1 MLSPLSE
8 RSARP
13 GWTTAAWWQ
22 RPVGPVYLAS
32 LALSLGKG
40 AWFTCWA
47 MFFLHSV
54 GLSTTEFGFGITA
67 AGVLGMLA
75 GGPLG
80 YLADRLGARETL
92 IALGVVQGLAILS
105 YTLVHGFWPAV
116 LVTCVMIAADR
127 ATPGIRI
134 ALISGLTTGEER
146 MESISTNRAMTQ
158 GGIVVGALAGA
169 YVLAL
174 DNSIG
179 YLGLVLVYGTS
190 AIGCSALLRRVPHVE
205 SLNERKVRRNVLV
218 LRDRPFLLITLFNGV
233 LALSWGMLDSGV
245 PLWITQHTQAPLWVM
260 GVLMGANAV
269 VVVLFQNRVSRAAV
283 TVRGAARL
291 GLWSGVLLAVSCVA
305 FAGTD
310 DGSGTRVLL
319 LLAVGAAV
327 HVVGELFFVSS
338 GFGLSVALTPD
349 DAHGEYQGM
358 FSTGQAAALAFA
370 PGLMTVLLVDGG
382 VAGWFVLAGVYL
394 VGGVGT
400 LAASQWAQRSGRGA
414 AERSAA

>member
-1 MLSPLSE
+1 MLSPLSVKP
-8 RSARP
+8 ARP
-13 GWTTAAWWQ
+13 LWTTLAWWR

-54 GLSTTEFGFGITA
+54 GLSTTEFGLGITA

-92 IALGVVQGLAILS
+92 IALAAVQGLAILS
-105 YTLVHGFWPAV
+105 YTLVDGFWSAV
-116 LVTCVMIAADR
+116 AVTCVMIAADR
-127 ATPGIRI
+127 ATPGIRV

-158 GGIVVGALAGA
+158 GGIVVGALAGV

-174 DNSIG
+174 DNSAG
-179 YLGLVLVYGTS
+179 YLGLVLIYGTS
-190 AIGCSALLRRVPHVE
+190 VIGCAALLWRVPHVQ
-205 SLNERKVRRNVLV
+205 SLKDRKVRRRVLV
-218 LRDRPFLLITLFNGV
+218 LRDRPFLLITLFNGI

-245 PLWITQHTQAPLWVM
+245 PLWITKHTQAPLWVM

-269 VVVLFQNRVSRAAV
+269 VVVVFQNRVSRAAV
-283 TVRGAARL
+283 TVAGAARL
-291 GLWSGVLLAVSCVA
+291 GLWSGVLLALSCVV
-305 FAGTD
+305 FAATSG
-310 DGSGTRVLL
+310 GSGALVLL
-319 LLAVGAAV
+319 LLAAGAAV

-338 GFGLSVALTPD
+338 GFGLSVALTPH
-349 DAHGEYQGM
+349 DAHGEYQGL
-358 FSTGQAAALAFA
+358 FSTGQAAALTFA
-370 PGLMTVLLVDGG
+370 PGLMTILLVDGG
-382 VAGWFVLAGVYL
+382 VAGWFVLAGLYL
-394 VGGVGT
+394 AGGAGT
-400 LAASQWAQRSGRGA
+400 LVTARCAVRSEPPAAEHGA
-414 AERSAA
+414 A

>member
-1 MLSPLSE
+1 MSPPFGKP
-8 RSARP
+8 ARP
-13 GWTTAAWWQ
+13 GWTTAAWWR

-32 LALSLGKG
+32 LTLSLGKG

-67 AGVLGMLA
+67 AGVLGLLA

-80 YLADRLGARETL
+80 YVADRLGARETL
-92 IALGVVQGLAILS
+92 IALGAVQGVAILS
-105 YTLVHGFWPAV
+105 YAFVRGFWPAV

-174 DNSIG
+174 DSSAG

-190 AIGCSALLRRVPHVE
+190 VIGCSLVLRRVPHVE
-205 SLNERKVRRNVLV
+205 SLNDREVRRGVLV
-218 LRDRPFLLITLFNGV
+218 LRDRPFLLITFFNGL

-245 PLWITQHTQAPLWVM
+245 PLWISLHTRAPLWVM

-269 VVVLFQNRVSRAAV
+269 VVVLFQNRVSRMAV

-291 GLWSGVLLAVSCVA
+291 GLWSGVLLAVSCVV
-305 FAGTD
+305 FAGTGG
-310 DGSGTRVLL
+310 GSATTVLV

-338 GFGLSVALTPD
+338 GFGLSMALTPQ

-358 FSTGQAAALAFA
+358 FSTGQAAALTFA

-382 VAGWFVLAGVYL
+382 VAGWFVLAGLYL
-394 VGGVGT
+394 VGGLGT
-400 LAASQWAQRSGRGA
+400 LGASRWALRSGSGM